1 LKFFISKDKPWKYIS
16 MQDIHG
22 NSSAARRND
31 NNNYSAK
38 IPNRY
43 DNKAYISQW

>member
-1 LKFFISKDKPWKYIS
+1 

-22 NSSAARRND
+22 NSSAARRTD

-43 DNKAYISQW
+43 GNKDYMSQW